1 MPSDKLTESV
11 GKLNNS
17 LNQIYPLLSKIIE
30 NSNSK
35 KDPGYII
42 DDKGRARRTKAA
54 DDSRTMNGAGLFM
67 NIIVNGKGD
76 AISASEQI
84 VKILNS
90 TKGVDPKTV
99 STFEKSM
106 AGLVNT
112 LSNIKS
118 NKIISQKALNNIAL
132 SVRNLIQIAKSIN
145 ETNFNN
151 KKIKEFGEGI
161 TAIVTAVNT
170 AGKMNAGKAVRNL
183 QKTLIAL
190 SELDFDADKIN
201 KLSNIKTKGIDKNIA
216 ELVKAVS
223 SISQI
228 EKVNVNKSIRK
239 FERILY
245 RLVNIVN
252 ETSQL
257 NSGKKSNL
265 VNIDGL
271 DKLIDI
277 VKDLENVK
285 IKNAEKNIDKLS
297 DAFKKLNLILENDI
311 ANGPFKGTH
320 GKTIEKNL
328 TDYKNFT
335 ALAGGL
341 MGLTVIAGILAV
353 PAIIG
358 AASISLVFK
367 MLNKTIEKVG
377 SMQAENDNAAK
388 NIQAMGIFVLAV
400 AGLGLTIAA
409 ITQILNP
416 DYI

>member
-17 LNQIYPLLSKIIE
+17 LNQIYPLLSKIVE

-35 KDPGYII
+35 KDPGYTI

-54 DDSRTMNGAGLFM
+54 NDARTMNGAGLFM

-112 LSNIKS
+112 LTSIKS

-132 SVRNLIQIAKSIN
+132 SVKNLIQIAKTVNKASLD
-145 ETNFNN
+145 N
-151 KKIKEFGEGI
+151 KKIKEFGDGI
-161 TAIVTAVNT
+161 KAIVAAVQS
-170 AGKMNAGKAVRNL
+170 ADKMNAGRAVKNL
-183 QKTLIAL
+183 QKTLKAL
-190 SELDFDADKIN
+190 SELDFDADKIG
-201 KLSNIKTKGIDKNIA
+201 KLGNLKTKGVDKNIA

-239 FERILY
+239 FEKILH
-245 RLVNIVN
+245 RLVGIVN

-285 IKNAEKNIDKLS
+285 VKNAEKNIDKLS
-297 DAFKKLNLILENDI
+297 GAFKKLNEILEEEI
-311 ANGPFKGTH
+311 ANGPFKGSH

-328 TDYKNFT
+328 NDYKSF
-335 ALAGGL
+335 AMLAGGL
-341 MGLTVIAGILAV
+341 MGLTTVAGILAV

-358 AASISLVFK
+358 AASIALVFK

-388 NIQAMGIFVLAV
+388 NIQAMGIFVLAI

-409 ITQILNP
+409 ITQIMNP